1 MRYIA
6 KKGKTLEMKNQ
17 VSNNRIGIDVLV
29 EEILSGE
36 YPTDILPNSA
46 LGFSDEQQAQYFSN
60 LRRNLQSDMASA
72 VILNSQSTY
81 ELELLKK
88 IKG

>member
-1 MRYIA
+1 MEN
-6 KKGKTLEMKNQ
+6 K
-17 VSNNRIGIDVLV
+17 VSNSRIGIDALV

-36 YPTDILPNSA
+36 YAKDILPNSA
-46 LGFSDEQQAQYFSN
+46 LGFSNEQQAQYFSN

-72 VILNSQSTY
+72 VISNSQNAY
-81 ELELLKK
+81 DLELLKK

>member
-1 MRYIA
+1 M
-6 KKGKTLEMKNQ
+6 GNQ
-17 VSNNRIGIDVLV
+17 VSKNNIGIDVLV

-36 YPTDILPNSA
+36 CSIDILPNSA
-46 LGFSDEQQAQYFSN
+46 LGFSNEQQAQYFSN

-72 VILNSQSTY
+72 VITNSQSY
-81 ELELLKK
+81 SDLELLKI